1 MPQGETEKIHIWV
14 ERLQAGDRSSL
25 NELIAHFERRLRS
38 LTRKMIRE
46 YPLVQRCEQT
56 DDVFQK
62 AVLRLCR
69 ALKEVSPG
77 STRELVRL
85 SAAQIRREL
94 LNLSRYYRSRPHLLS
109 FSDAEIEASANRG
122 GMGVD
127 ISPRM
132 RQGDSDHALY
142 LDQWTEFH
150 EVAARLPEPHRDV
163 FDLIWYH
170 GLSQQEVASV
180 QGICV
185 RTVKKR
191 WHAARLAIYDALD
204 GVLPG
209 A

>member
-1 MPQGETEKIHIWV
+1 MPQGETTKIFLWV
-14 ERLQAGDRSSL
+14 ERLQAGDRSAV
-25 NELIAHFERRLRS
+25 NELIIHFERRLRA

-46 YPLVQRCEQT
+46 YPLVHRCEQT

-94 LNLSRYYRSRPHLLS
+94 LNLTRHYRSRPDLLS
-109 FSDAEIEASANRG
+109 TVDPETAGLASEGEFGIEVPARALQRPA
-122 GMGVD
+122 D
-127 ISPRM
+127 
-132 RQGDSDHALY
+132 QALY
-142 LDQWTEFH
+142 LEQWTDFH
-150 EVAARLPEPHRDV
+150 EVVARLPEPQREV

-170 GLSQQEVASV
+170 GLSQQEVARV